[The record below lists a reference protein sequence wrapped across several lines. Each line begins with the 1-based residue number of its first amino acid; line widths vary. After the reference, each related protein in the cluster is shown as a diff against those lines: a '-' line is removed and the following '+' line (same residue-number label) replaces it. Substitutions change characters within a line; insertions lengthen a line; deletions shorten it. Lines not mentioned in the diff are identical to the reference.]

1 MMPAIPTLVLGK
13 FCFINNSCMIHE
25 LILNYAGYKDGVT
38 PNKKYRKKNYLS
50 IIKQWMP

>member
-38 PNKKYRKKNYLS
+38 PNKKYRKKNHLS